1 MAKDQLHIHVCSI
14 HPEEEVRVA
23 LGLSHGLLGSIR
35 GILRR
40 LRQLIGLPTYREF
53 LEPSTIYPTFPIS
66 TLQGLPQSATELPDI
81 AGYQSTVVIM
91 SARLVVIDYF
101 SS

>member
-1 MAKDQLHIHVCSI
+1 MSTNLTN
-14 HPEEEVRVA
+14 P
-23 LGLSHGLLGSIR
+23 
-35 GILRR
+35 R
-40 LRQLIGLPTYREF
+40 LPKTAE
-53 LEPSTIYPTFPIS
+53 SSNPTFPIS

-91 SARLVVIDYF
+91 SARLVVIDCF